1 MVTKKSLLNVSF
13 FVVTEMINQKQ
24 LLTRLFIVNLA
35 LSPSCFFDICKFKF
49 KLSEGSDTWCG
60 APVPYL
66 FGTIKLS

>member
-35 LSPSCFFDICKFKF
+35 LKSFAFFRNMYI
-49 KLSEGSDTWCG
+49 
-60 APVPYL
+60 
-66 FGTIKLS
+66 